1 MLKATGITNS
11 IVKFSLLVILASASS
26 FLWLVVTQAQCQ
38 DYLFAYR
45 VCSIPRRDDGR
56 KHITVNFAGGS
67 EGVPTLAERQAM
79 EAAINE
85 WNSHSATSGVIFE
98 QAPAGTTAILEFAFS
113 TNSSAGTSTGGCAR
127 HNVQSSRIYWGSDLQ
142 ARGATLGMSQ
152 VAVAF
157 MHELGHVLGL
167 AHTTDPPT
175 IMNQA
180 TNCQSLI
187 ASNSVTQA
195 DAQKVADCIANS
207 CSRPPRPSPSPML
220 DDGPYCYYRQTTEP
234 TYNNEGDVT
243 GVQPVYTYTC
253 Y

>member
-1 MLKATGITNS
+1 MLKVSGNRNY
-11 IVKFSLLVILASASS
+11 IVAFGLLVILASASS
-26 FLWLVVTQAQCQ
+26 FLWIVVTQAQCQ

-45 VCSIPRRDDGR
+45 VCSTPRGSDGK

-67 EGVPTLAERQAM
+67 EGVPSATERQAI

-85 WNSHSATSGVIFE
+85 WNKYSATSGVIFE
-98 QAPAGTTAILEFAFS
+98 QAPAGTTAVLEFAFS
-113 TNSSAGTSTGGCAR
+113 TNSTAGTSTGGCAR

-152 VAVAF
+152 VAVVF

-175 IMNQA
+175 IMNQGA
-180 TNCQSLI
+180 NCQSVL
-187 ASNSVTQA
+187 ANDSVTQA
-195 DAQKVADCIANS
+195 DAQKVADCIASS
-207 CSRPPRPSPSPML
+207 CSRPATPSPSPVL
-220 DDGPYCYYRQTTEP
+220 DDGPYCYYRETTEP
-234 TYNNEGDVT
+234 TYNSEGDVT
-243 GVQPVYTYTC
+243 GVQTVYTYTC

>member
-1 MLKATGITNS
+1 MLKATGNINF
-11 IVKFSLLVILASASS
+11 IAKCSLLVILASGSS
-26 FLWLVVTQAQCQ
+26 FLWVVVTQGQCQ

-45 VCSIPRRDDGR
+45 VCSVPRGSDGK

-67 EGVPTLAERQAM
+67 EGVPSAAERQAM
-79 EAAINE
+79 DTAINE
-85 WNSHSATSGVIFE
+85 WNRQSDTSGVIFE
-98 QAPAGTTAILEFAFS
+98 QAPAGATAVLEFAFS
-113 TNSSAGTSTGGCAR
+113 SNSSAGTSTGGCAR

-152 VAVAF
+152 VAVVFA
-157 MHELGHVLGL
+157 HELGHVLGL

-180 TNCQSLI
+180 ANCQSVI
-187 ASNSVTQA
+187 ANSSVTQA

-207 CSRPPRPSPSPML
+207 CTRPSRASVTPVL
-220 DDGPYCYYRQTTEP
+220 DNGPYCYYRESP
-234 TYNNEGDVT
+234 EATYNNEGDVT
-243 GVQPVYTYTC
+243 GVQTVYTYTC